1 MKDDFV
7 YRYKQKFE
15 GRAIPQTN
23 DDAIWDIDMI
33 ATNSLVCALEQ
44 SFLDRGKSLKDFDK
58 GKAMDDA
65 MFPLPDFER
74 EKFYREIMD
83 GTADKRHAQEKA
95 QHLFEANLD
104 ALKQNECQWRAF
116 ETITGLINMKKG
128 GLAFLEAPGGTG
140 KTFLMNTLI
149 YWIVMQG
156 LRVASTASTGIAA
169 TLLHDGKTTHKQ
181 FKMPIPI
188 STESLCH
195 IGLGSDLAAYL
206 RDVDLVFIIIDEG
219 PMLDKRN
226 FECIDRSLR
235 EITGKHDEVFGGK
248 LVLVAGD
255 WCQLLPIVP
264 NGHRARVVGTTLKKS
279 RLWNDDVRVFRLTEN
294 MRVLNE
300 MRKHPHDIEL
310 HEELQN
316 YEQWLIQLGQ
326 GTLPSIGGD
335 KYRGQD
341 IVEIPEQMVC
351 NTSEEVIQAV
361 YGDIEKNAGNEDY
374 FKSRLIMAADNEI
387 VNATNENLLD
397 RLPGDRHVFTSID
410 VAQGEE
416 GGGVFPEEYLN
427 SLELSGMAQHE
438 LSLKV
443 GAVVILLKNF
453 NIKAGH
459 CNGTR
464 YIIKTIGK
472 YRLILQ
478 KLTCD
483 EDDENKILSLPRIPM
498 TSTQSN
504 LPFTLKRTQFPI
516 KLAFTVTFNRAQSQ
530 TVPGDCGMLLPK
542 SVWTHG
548 QIYVGFSRCGNPR
561 NIHVWAD
568 QDEFEDF
575 PTVEGKS
582 YVANIVYKEVL
593 TTEDEMKESS
603 LRHM

>member
-1 MKDDFV
+1 
-7 YRYKQKFE
+7 
-15 GRAIPQTN
+15 
-23 DDAIWDIDMI
+23 
-33 ATNSLVCALEQ
+33 
-44 SFLDRGKSLKDFDK
+44 
-58 GKAMDDA
+58 
-65 MFPLPDFER
+65 
-74 EKFYREIMD
+74 
-83 GTADKRHAQEKA
+83 
-95 QHLFEANLD
+95 
-104 ALKQNECQWRAF
+104 
-116 ETITGLINMKKG
+116 
-128 GLAFLEAPGGTG
+128 
-140 KTFLMNTLI
+140 
-149 YWIVMQG
+149 
-156 LRVASTASTGIAA
+156 
-169 TLLHDGKTTHKQ
+169 
-181 FKMPIPI
+181 
-188 STESLCH
+188 
-195 IGLGSDLAAYL
+195 
-206 RDVDLVFIIIDEG
+206 
-219 PMLDKRN
+219 
-226 FECIDRSLR
+226 
-235 EITGKHDEVFGGK
+235 
-248 LVLVAGD
+248 
-255 WCQLLPIVP
+255 
-264 NGHRARVVGTTLKKS
+264 
-279 RLWNDDVRVFRLTEN
+279 
-294 MRVLNE
+294 
-300 MRKHPHDIEL
+300 
-310 HEELQN
+310 
-316 YEQWLIQLGQ
+316 
-326 GTLPSIGGD
+326 
-335 KYRGQD
+335 
-341 IVEIPEQMVC
+341 MVC

-504 LPFTLKRTQFPI
+504 FPFTLKRTQFPI

-575 PTVEGKS
+575 PTAEGKS

-603 LRHM
+603 LRHV